1 VTGGLVDRPE
11 CFRKATGPRL
21 KLDEVPAKLPR
32 PFHRNGRQLL
42 GRPFLAIRVTP
53 GSDGRPIGNRH
64 PKRSLDPIP
73 SGHSVEFKLDVL
85 DDIEREAARLRAA
98 AEAKPLRLP
107 VNRRVDESHHAVT
120 PDGLSVW
127 YTIQV
132 SRHSRIQEVIFERTD
147 RMPSDDELQ
156 PWLDR
161 LIVGA
166 QASEAPGLPGAMTR
180 RFEAFERNPNLEAPI
195 A

>member
-1 VTGGLVDRPE
+1 M
-11 CFRKATGPRL
+11 
-21 KLDEVPAKLPR
+21 
-32 PFHRNGRQLL
+32 
-42 GRPFLAIRVTP
+42 
-53 GSDGRPIGNRH
+53 
-64 PKRSLDPIP
+64 
-73 SGHSVEFKLDVL
+73 
-85 DDIEREAARLRAA
+85 EREAARLRAA

-107 VNRRVDESHHAVT
+107 INRRVDETHHLVT

-132 SRHSRIQEVIFERTD
+132 SPHSRIQEAIFERGD
-147 RMPSDDELQ
+147 GMPTDDECRR
-156 PWLDR
+156 WLDL

-180 RFEAFERNPNLEAPI
+180 RFEAFEHSPEREAPI